1 MTTRILITLFFVAL
15 ILYSPWWM
23 ALAGIAIGAFYFKNY
38 YEMIVLG
45 VVFDLLYGTRG
56 GVMAGY
62 GIMGVVGAF
71 VLFVII
77 EKIKKE
83 LR

>member
-1 MTTRILITLFFVAL
+1 MTIRILITLFFVAL

-23 ALAGIAIGAFYFKNY
+23 VLFGVTLGAFYFKNY
-38 YEMIVLG
+38 YEIIILG
-45 VVFDLLYGTRG
+45 VVFDLLYGAQSG
-56 GVMAGY
+56 FMAGY
-62 GIMGVVGAF
+62 GIIGVVGAF
-71 VLFVII
+71 VVFVII

>member
-1 MTTRILITLFFVAL
+1 MTTRILLTLFFVAL

-23 ALAGIAIGAFYFKNY
+23 ALTGIALGSFYFKNY

-45 VVFDLLYGTRG
+45 IVFDLLYGTRG

-62 GIMGVVGAF
+62 GIMGVIGAF